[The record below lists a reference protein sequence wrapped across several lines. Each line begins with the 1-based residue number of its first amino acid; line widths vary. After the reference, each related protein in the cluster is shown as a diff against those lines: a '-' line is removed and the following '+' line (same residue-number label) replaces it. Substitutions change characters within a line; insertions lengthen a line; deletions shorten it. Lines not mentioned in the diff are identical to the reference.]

1 MKTHPPKIR
10 FFKTK
15 RFLLLFLLLSILAAF
30 YWAILQK
37 VSPKFKPPT
46 ENRPPIERD
55 YRGVLNIKALID
67 YKHPA
72 DDKKEMINKNFG
84 KNGK

>member
-1 MKTHPPKIR
+1 MKTQTAKIR

-15 RFLLLFLLLSILAAF
+15 RFLLLFLLLTILAVF

-37 VSPKFKPPT
+37 VSPKFKSPT

-67 YKHPA
+67 YKKPA
-72 DDKKEMINKNFG
+72 DDKDLG

>member
-1 MKTHPPKIR
+1 MKTQAPKIR

-15 RFLLLFLLLSILAAF
+15 RFLLLFLLLTILAVF

-67 YKHPA
+67 YKNPA
-72 DDKKEMINKNFG
+72 DDKKDRDKNLG

>member
-1 MKTHPPKIR
+1 MKIKNQKIK
-10 FFKTK
+10 FYKTK
-15 RFLLLFLLLSILAAF
+15 RFLLLFLLLSILATF

-46 ENRPPIERD
+46 EDRPPIERD

-67 YKHPA
+67 YKNPA
-72 DDKKEMINKNFG
+72 DDKKEQNKKALDN
-84 KNGK
+84 NGQ

>member
-1 MKTHPPKIR
+1 MKIHPSKKR

-15 RFLLLFLLLSILAAF
+15 RFLLLFLLLSILLAF
-30 YWAILQK
+30 YWAILKK

-55 YRGVLNIKALID
+55 YRGVLNIEALID
-67 YKHPA
+67 YKNPA
-72 DDKKEMINKNFG
+72 DDKKERSEKTGNK
-84 KNGK
+84 